1 SPTAIAI
8 AKRSF
13 NMDTA
18 HQAGIAGM
26 GMYALQLYYDTEGS
40 REGVNALKETRQPEF
55 RKSYKSGRYSMTKNP
70 YITEDLEFLAETAEK
85 FAQKYIAPGFL
96 ERDQSRVFDRDLV
109 KKMGEMGFIAPE
121 LPEQYGGQGMGR
133 LAAGIIHEAV
143 AKA

>member
-1 SPTAIAI
+1 MS
-8 AKRSF
+8 
-13 NMDTA
+13 
-18 HQAGIAGM
+18 
-26 GMYALQLYYDTEGS
+26 
-40 REGVNALKETRQPEF
+40 
-55 RKSYKSGRYSMTKNP
+55 KNP

-96 ERDQSRVFDRDLV
+96 ERDQSRGFDHDLV

-143 AKA
+143 AKADLSFSYINLQIGRASCRERV